1 MNSIGLAGCHAALAA
16 PGRAMARPKANAAN
30 FDF

>member
-16 PGRAMARPKANAAN
+16 PVSPIERPKAIAAN
-30 FDF
+30 FGF